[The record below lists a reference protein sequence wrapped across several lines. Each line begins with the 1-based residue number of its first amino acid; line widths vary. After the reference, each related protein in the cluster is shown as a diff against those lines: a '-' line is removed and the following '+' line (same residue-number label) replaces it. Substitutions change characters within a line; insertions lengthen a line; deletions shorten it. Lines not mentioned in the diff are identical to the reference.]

1 MSNWLVHFHG
11 AKIMKFKL
19 TRSAVIKQD
28 IGRSSK
34 AINQPIFGHPATSIR
49 YIQSEHPEPIQRA
62 K

>member
-34 AINQPIFGHPATSIR
+34 AINQPIFGHPATSIK
-49 YIQSEHPEPIQRA
+49 YIQM
-62 K
+62 